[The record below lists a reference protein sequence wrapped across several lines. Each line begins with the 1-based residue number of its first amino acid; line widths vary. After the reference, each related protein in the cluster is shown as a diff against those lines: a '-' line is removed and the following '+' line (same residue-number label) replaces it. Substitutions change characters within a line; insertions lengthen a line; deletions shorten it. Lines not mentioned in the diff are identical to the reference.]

1 VERKTTHLGDNIT
14 TLDDGSDGTLLNGG
28 RLLETCEKGVDE
40 EVSREERRKEER
52 TVGVNTTEEVLL
64 QSEGVEGRR
73 LNVEELISTY

>member
-1 VERKTTHLGDNIT
+1 
-14 TLDDGSDGTLLNGG
+14 
-28 RLLETCEKGVDE
+28 VDE